1 MTITVHND
9 ACMVEGVLYDV
20 DPDDV
25 EQLRAEL
32 PLGWHIAEIEGCE

>member
-1 MTITVHND
+1 MRVVIMND
-9 ACMVEGVLYDV
+9 ADMVEGVLEDV

-32 PLGWHIAEIEGCE
+32 PLGWYM